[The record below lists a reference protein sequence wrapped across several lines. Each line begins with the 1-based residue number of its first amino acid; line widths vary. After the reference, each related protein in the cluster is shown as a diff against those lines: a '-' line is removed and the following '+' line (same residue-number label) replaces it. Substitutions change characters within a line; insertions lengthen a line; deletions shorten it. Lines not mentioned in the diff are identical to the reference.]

1 MNWPTVIYNEEV
13 MREGFG
19 IEDVGIPLQARI
31 DFLDALSETGLKR
44 ITLGAFVSAKFVPQM
59 ACFVELLDKF
69 HPKPGVMYLPY
80 IHNQKARKLAE
91 QHAPPLTVEEDI
103 FTVFLD
109 ICDVHQRRNVNRSIE
124 QIMDAWPKAIQ
135 DARARGIRKARI
147 GIGSAW
153 GSNFMGKFSKRYR
166 FSFLEKQIAL
176 LSDAGIAIEEI
187 GLHDSQSWCLPHEM
201 EEDLAEIKRRWPVV
215 HQFQLHMHN
224 ARGMALPSIYA
235 ALRTLDKSDT
245 LILEGTLGGI
255 GGGQF
260 GGNGRASGMAATEDV
275 MHMLEGMGIDTGVDL
290 DKIIDCVWMLEK
302 IIGRP
307 AYGYVAKAGPRPTK
321 PEDFYDPNMP
331 GIESLEAVKHF
342 KFGSQAYA
350 HEGSFPWTQPITGPY
365 FKTNDIN

>member
-1 MNWPTVIYNEEV
+1 VNWPRVIYNEEV

-31 DFLDALSETGLKR
+31 DLLDALSETGLKR
-44 ITLGAFVSAKFVPQM
+44 ITVGAFVSAKFVPQM
-59 ACFVELLDKF
+59 ACFVELLEKF

-91 QHAPPLTVEEDI
+91 QYAPPLTVEEDI

-109 ICDVHQRRNVNRSIE
+109 ICDVHQRRNVNRSVE
-124 QIMDAWPKAIQ
+124 QIMDSWPEAIH
-135 DARARGIRKARI
+135 DAKARGIRKARI

-176 LSDAGIAIEEI
+176 LSEAGIAIEEI

-201 EEDLAEIKRRWPVV
+201 EEDLAEIKHRWPEV

-235 ALRTLDKSDT
+235 ALRTLNKTDT

-275 MHMLEGMGIDTGVDL
+275 MHMLEGMGIETGVDL
-290 DKIIDCVWMLEK
+290 DKIIECVWMLEK

-321 PEDFYDPNMP
+321 SEDFYDPNMP
-331 GIESLEAVKHF
+331 GIESLDAVKHF
-342 KFGSQAYA
+342 KFGPQAYA
-350 HEGSFPWTQPITGPY
+350 HEGSFPWTKPITGPY
-365 FKTNDIN
+365 FNTNDIN